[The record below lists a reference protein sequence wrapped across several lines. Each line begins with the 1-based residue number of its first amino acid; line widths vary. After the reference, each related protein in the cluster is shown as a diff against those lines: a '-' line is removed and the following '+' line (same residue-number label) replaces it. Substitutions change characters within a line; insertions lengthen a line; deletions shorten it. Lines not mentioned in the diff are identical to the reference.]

1 MSEGFGVDRAESS
14 FFDVVGLLREERS
27 LKAYF
32 LERVRTTLGKRNAG
46 SLEPRAVPKELIELI
61 AHELRWREIESLAR
75 RRVDLF
81 FHGDPLLAV
90 GDIACSISAAFKD
103 DWEDR
108 EFYKRY
114 GYNKLR

>member
-14 FFDVVGLLREERS
+14 FFDVVDLLREEES
-27 LKAYF
+27 LKAHF
-32 LERVRTTLGKRNAG
+32 LERVRTMLEKRDAG
-46 SLEPRAVPKELIELI
+46 SLEPGSVPKELIQLV
-61 AHELRWREIESLAR
+61 AHELRWREIESLSR

-90 GDIACSISAAFKD
+90 GDIACGISAAFDD

-108 EFYKRY
+108 EFYRRY
-114 GYNKLR
+114 AL